1 MGQAVHHSASAGAT
15 DGPGP
20 AVDPISLRHN
30 RIAWAVHFFTAMGA
44 VVGIL
49 AIEAVF
55 KGNVKTAMVYLLI
68 TQVIDGVDGPMA
80 RQIDIVRAA
89 PKIDG
94 YVMDLVIDYLT
105 CVIVPAAFLNKFG
118 LFPSSVS
125 IPMIC
130 LIVFL
135 SAMWFSRT
143 DMMTD
148 DLWFNGFPSTWNLIA
163 PTLYLLGT
171 PPWANVV
178 VCLGLCGLLM
188 TNIKFPHPMRSAGPR
203 VMKMMTLIATSLWLV
218 ALLWGAFDPT
228 LRNSAKAILVLV
240 IGYFTGL
247 CAWRT
252 RLERE
257 RVPANKPANA

>member
-1 MGQAVHHSASAGAT
+1 MGQAVNPLGHAGSVAG
-15 DGPGP
+15 DEPMQ
-20 AVDPISLRHN
+20 VSSRHN
-30 RIAWAVHFFTAMGA
+30 RIAWAVHVFTAMGA
-44 VVGIL
+44 VVGML

-55 KGNVKTAMVYLLI
+55 KDKVKAAMVYLLI

-105 CVIVPAAFLNKFG
+105 CVIVPAAFMNRFG
-118 LFPSSVS
+118 LFPSSMS

-148 DLWFNGFPSTWNLIA
+148 DLWFNGFPSTWNLVA

-171 PPWANVV
+171 PKIANVIA
-178 VCLGLCGLLM
+178 CLGLCALLM
-188 TNIKFPHPMRSAGPR
+188 TNIKFPHPMRSGGPR
-203 VMKMMTLIATSLWLV
+203 QMKAMTLVATGLWLS

-228 LRNSAKAILVLV
+228 LRNGVKAVLVLV
-240 IGYFTGL
+240 LGYFTGL

-252 RLERE
+252 RAERD
-257 RVPANKPANA
+257 RIP

>member
-1 MGQAVHHSASAGAT
+1 MGQAVQH
-15 DGPGP
+15 P
-20 AVDPISLRHN
+20 ADSESLPVSSRHN

-44 VVGIL
+44 VVGML

-55 KGNVKTAMVYLLI
+55 KDKVKTAMVYLLI

-105 CVIVPAAFLNKFG
+105 CVIVPAAFMNRFG
-118 LFPSSVS
+118 LFPSHLS

-130 LIVFL
+130 LIVFV

-171 PPWANVV
+171 PDWANVIACV
-178 VCLGLCGLLM
+178 GLCGLLM
-188 TNIKFPHPMRSAGPR
+188 TNIKFPHPMRSGGPR
-203 VMKMMTLIATSLWLV
+203 SMTIMTLVATGLWLV

-240 IGYFTGL
+240 IGYFAGL
-247 CAWRT
+247 SAWRT
-252 RLERE
+252 RLERV
-257 RVPANKPANA
+257 RRPAAQPVSE